1 MKIHFVSGLRAAA
14 CLAAASAVIL
24 VFTASKCVQDTTF
37 TNYVPE
43 NCTDKLDN
51 DGDGL
56 IDCADNDCDPSCAV
70 TITLDALPGNFS
82 SDTLVLTGHQTNAT
96 SVAVV
101 SVTPAGTPV
110 AAVITNDTWKA
121 TVPGLIQP
129 TTYTLTIVGS
139 NGDRADTLMPRPTFT
154 RGN

>member
-1 MKIHFVSGLRAAA
+1 MKVLSVSGLRAAA
-14 CLAAASAVIL
+14 GLAAAGAVIL

-43 NCTDKLDN
+43 ICTDKIDN

-56 IDCADNDCDPSCAV
+56 IDCADTDCDPACAV
-70 TITLDALPGNFS
+70 SISLDALPGTFTT
-82 SDTLVLTGHQTNAT
+82 DTLVLTGIQRNAT

-101 SVTPAGTPV
+101 SITPSGTPV
-110 AAVITNDTWKA
+110 SAVITNDTWKA
-121 TVPGLIQP
+121 TIPGLVQK
-129 TTYTLTIVGS
+129 TTYNMTVVGS
-139 NGDRADTLMPRPTFT
+139 NGNRADTLHPVFI